1 MRRKPA
7 DIKAMT
13 LFITVAFVAAGALG
27 AIQPATGIPAEVI
40 QLTQFGPALG
50 VGLAALLWPSRVR
63 ELLAG
68 SGPGPGGRGVLLLV
82 TAPLV
87 IALSVAAYTALT
99 GDPRF
104 TRPDAPFAL
113 IAVAQLIG
121 ACGEE
126 IGWRCFL
133 QPLLRARFGP
143 LTTSVVVGVVWGS
156 WHVQIFARHPLY
168 AAAFVTMAVS
178 MSVVMGWA
186 LEGARAVRL
195 PLAGGF
201 HALINLGLLLFMD
214 EESGAVLPMALFG
227 ASCLAAAGLWTWAGV
242 RRARAS
248 AQTQAWEPAQGR
260 AQTQARVPAQGRA
273 QARVPAPAR
282 ARARLQ
288 APARISP
295 IMDDVR

>member
-1 MRRKPA
+1 MPRKPA
-7 DIKAMT
+7 DNKTMA
-13 LFITVAFVAAGALG
+13 LFLTVAFVAAGALG
-27 AIQPATGIPAEVI
+27 AVQPATGIPAEII

-63 ELLAG
+63 EVLAG
-68 SGPGPGGRGVLLLV
+68 TGPGRSGRGVLLLV

-87 IALSVAAYTALT
+87 IALSVGTYAALT

-104 TRPDAPFAL
+104 TPPQAPFAL

-133 QPLLRARFGP
+133 QPLLRTRFGP
-143 LTTSVVVGVVWGS
+143 LTTSVVVGVVWGA
-156 WHVQIFARHPLY
+156 WHIQIFAKHPLY
-168 AAAFVTMAVS
+168 AAAFLTMAVS
-178 MSVVMGWA
+178 MSVVLGWA
-186 LEGARAVRL
+186 LEGVRAARL

-227 ASCLAAAGLWTWAGV
+227 ASCVVAAGLWTWWGV
-242 RRARAS
+242 
-248 AQTQAWEPAQGR
+248 GR
-260 AQTQARVPAQGRA
+260 AARSASVQAPAGARTPA
-273 QARVPAPAR
+273 QARAQAPAR
-282 ARARLQ
+282 AHAR
-288 APARISP
+288 ARISP